1 MTAGFGGIP
10 RAARYFAGGVLH
22 TLGTFRFLHSRLLPS
37 RVSVLMYHGFLRSP
51 LPVPDWCF
59 LQADRFEQQMEYLVR
74 HFDVVH
80 LEDAFAS
87 DYPRSG
93 RPLACITFD
102 DGFANVF
109 ELAFPI
115 LERLRIPATVYLV
128 TDLVGSNDTV
138 WFARLHQAICQTRG
152 STVSLRD
159 SSFTLET
166 CADRARA
173 SAQLQESLKPLG
185 AAEHAT
191 AMDELL
197 AQLGYDKTQPP
208 WDAFRILNEEQV
220 QRMSRDDMVRFG
232 AHTVSHRIL
241 TRLTPA
247 DARRE
252 IESSVAAVAGLVK
265 RPSRSFA
272 YPNGGPDDFDASVAD
287 AVRQAGLDYA
297 VTTIEGSNGP
307 GVDHYAIRR
316 YGIGA
321 ADPLARFGGLVHHAR
336 DSVGQLRCSFTGG
349 RQIPLTTSGSDAA
362 STTSRH
368 G

>member
-1 MTAGFGGIP
+1 
-10 RAARYFAGGVLH
+10 
-22 TLGTFRFLHSRLLPS
+22 
-37 RVSVLMYHGFLRSP
+37 MYHGLLRSP

-59 LQADRFEQQMEYLVR
+59 LEADRFEQQMDYLVR

-80 LEDAFAS
+80 LEHAFAS
-87 DYPRSG
+87 DYQRSG
-93 RPLACITFD
+93 RPLACVTFD

-138 WFARLHQAICQTRG
+138 WFARLHQAICQTRSAEVRLG
-152 STVSLRD
+152 DCT
-159 SSFTLET
+159 FTLAT
-166 CADRARA
+166 GADRARA
-173 SAQLQESLKPLG
+173 SAQLQEALKPLG
-185 AAEHAT
+185 PAQHAAAL
-191 AMDELL
+191 DELFS
-197 AQLGYDKTQPP
+197 QLGYDKTQPP
-208 WDAFRILNEEQV
+208 WDAFRMLSVEHV
-220 QRMSRDDMVRFG
+220 QRMSRDDLVRFG

-241 TRLTPA
+241 TRLAPV

-252 IESSVAAVAGLVK
+252 IETSVTAVAGLVK

-272 YPNGGPDDFDASVAD
+272 YPNGGPKDFDASVAD

-321 ADPLARFGGLVHHAR
+321 GDPLARFGGLVHHAR
-336 DSVGQLRCSFTGG
+336 DSLGELRRSVTGG
-349 RQIPLTTSGSDAA
+349 RRMPSTTSGSGAA
-362 STTSRH
+362 STISRR